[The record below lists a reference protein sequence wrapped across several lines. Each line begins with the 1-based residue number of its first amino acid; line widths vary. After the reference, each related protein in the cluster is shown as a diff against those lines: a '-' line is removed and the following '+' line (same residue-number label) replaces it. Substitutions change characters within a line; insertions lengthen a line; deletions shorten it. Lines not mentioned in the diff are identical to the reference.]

1 MTLHEFI
8 FGEFDGAVEDQKRP
22 NGSDYGIRR
31 RAFSALSWQGGINY
45 DTVNGERIWNK
56 PNDVEYRIIK
66 QLPNLLSYKLVGQS
80 VHDFIIQRL
89 HTVFRSFNNERKEY
103 TDG

>member
-8 FGEFDGAVEDQKRP
+8 FGEFDGAVRDKKRP
-22 NGSDYGIRR
+22 NGSDSGIRR

-45 DTVNGERIWNK
+45 DDVDGERIWHS
-56 PNDVEYRIIK
+56 NDAEYRIIK
-66 QLPNLLSYKLVGQS
+66 QLPNLMSYKWVGQS

-89 HTVFRSFNNERKEY
+89 HTVFRSFNNEGKEK
-103 TDG
+103 

>member
-8 FGEFDGAVEDQKRP
+8 FGEFDGAVRDKKRP

-31 RAFSALSWQGGINY
+31 RAYSALSWQGGINY
-45 DTVNGERIWNK
+45 DDVDGERIWHS
-56 PNDVEYRIIK
+56 NDAEYRIIK
-66 QLPNLLSYKLVGQS
+66 QLPNLMSYKWVGQS

-89 HTVFRSFNNERKEY
+89 HTVFRSFNNERKENRN
-103 TDG
+103 G